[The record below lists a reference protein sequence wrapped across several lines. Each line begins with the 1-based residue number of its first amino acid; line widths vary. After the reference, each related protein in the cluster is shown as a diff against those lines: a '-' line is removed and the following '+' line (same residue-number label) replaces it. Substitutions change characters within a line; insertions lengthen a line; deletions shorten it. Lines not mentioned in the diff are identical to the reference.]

1 MMPTRSRAARGT
13 TGSPTAPRPTSS
25 MATTATTGWQAMWER
40 FADRRQRQRHLQLRS
55 GHGRYRESG
64 DRYVNEAANVDSDTL
79 DFSAFATSVSVDI
92 TSTAGQT
99 VHGGVLALTLATYNT
114 GLENVIGGSGGN
126 NITGNTRNNTLTGG
140 DGGDS
145 ISGGDGDDFISSGN
159 GDNWLYGE
167 DGDDVISAG
176 DGNNHIYGGD
186 GADNLTAGTGDNT
199 IEGEG
204 GDNIIAA
211 GGGANTSP
219 CTANGFATARREKSV
234 TIGRLQSPLVAEWG
248 NLICRPDK
256 FRDRD
261 VVLGSAPRP
270 RDHRRFRSSAIR
282 WE

>member
-1 MMPTRSRAARGT
+1 M
-13 TGSPTAPRPTSS
+13 
-25 MATTATTGWQAMWER
+25 
-40 FADRRQRQRHLQLRS
+40 
-55 GHGRYRESG
+55 
-64 DRYVNEAANVDSDTL
+64 
-79 DFSAFATSVSVDI
+79 
-92 TSTAGQT
+92 
-99 VHGGVLALTLATYNT
+99 LALTLATYNT

-145 ISGGDGDDFISSGN
+145 ISGGDGDDFITSGN

-211 GGGANTSP
+211 GGGANTIDP
-219 CTANGFATARREKSV
+219 GTGNGFVNGQPTNHPP
-234 TIGRLQSPLVAEWG
+234 TIGSSYAPTLSPNGAISFVD
-248 NLICRPDK
+248 LINSETATWYFDIGDPDPGDHPTISVVSDPLGVSITEVNQDEGQW
-256 FRDRD
+256 RVTGTVTEDDVQITRD
-261 VVLGSAPRP
+261 VVFA
-270 RDHRRFRSSAIR
+270 
-282 WE
+282 